1 MKRIVL
7 LSCAL
12 AGTMST
18 FAQIGTVTAKNIT
31 TTTEERIIEIDDSKY
46 NRISLSPAIFHYNV
60 AGADGGL
67 TEEYNGM
74 GAYPGLIAEYVHG
87 WRLMKSKPL
96 YLESGLN
103 FQINASDEAQIGL
116 AVPVNLT
123 YRFMNQKG
131 YYISPFAGLNIG
143 VHAAFEEYWY
153 EKKVWMDGYY
163 DYKDRWHEGY
173 FTSTYEHPEEKFF
186 QFGYNIGFN
195 FGRRHWSIGIG
206 YSGDIAPLCTT
217 EDDGSLRGGLFHI
230 GFGFNF

>member
-103 FQINASDEAQIGL
+103 FQINGSEEAQIGL

-123 YRFMNQKG
+123 YRYMNQKG
-131 YYISPFAGLNIG
+131 YYISPFVGFNIG
-143 VHAAFEEYWY
+143 VHAAFDEYVY
-153 EKKVWMDGYY
+153 QKSVWNSRWDWW
-163 DYKDRWHEGY
+163 DYK
-173 FTSTYEHPEEKFF
+173 YEYPEEKFF

>member
-74 GAYPGLIAEYVHG
+74 GAYSGLIAEYVHG

-103 FQINASDEAQIGL
+103 FQINGSEEAQIGL

-131 YYISPFAGLNIG
+131 YYISPFVGFNIG
-143 VHAAFEEYWY
+143 VHAAFENYFY
-153 EKKVWMDGYY
+153 QKPVWNSRWDMWDY
-163 DYKDRWHEGY
+163 D
-173 FTSTYEHPEEKFF
+173 YEHPEEKFF

-206 YSGDIAPLCTT
+206 YRGDIAPLCTT
-217 EDDGSLRGGLFHI
+217 EEDGSLRGGLFYI
-230 GFGFNF
+230 GYGFNF